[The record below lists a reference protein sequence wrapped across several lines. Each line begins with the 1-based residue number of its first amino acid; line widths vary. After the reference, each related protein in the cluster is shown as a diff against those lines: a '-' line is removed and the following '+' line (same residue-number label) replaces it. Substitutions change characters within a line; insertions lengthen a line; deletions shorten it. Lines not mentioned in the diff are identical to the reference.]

1 MSGGLMSGGLK
12 SYDHRLSVAVLLL
25 PLFLSLDL
33 VRGGRADASVL
44 SGDLCLVLGELSE
57 DITVSSRRSFLVSFY

>member
-25 PLFLSLDL
+25 PLFVSH
-33 VRGGRADASVL
+33 RFGAWRQGGCVCALGRLAS
-44 SGDLCLVLGELSE
+44 GLG
-57 DITVSSRRSFLVSFY
+57 